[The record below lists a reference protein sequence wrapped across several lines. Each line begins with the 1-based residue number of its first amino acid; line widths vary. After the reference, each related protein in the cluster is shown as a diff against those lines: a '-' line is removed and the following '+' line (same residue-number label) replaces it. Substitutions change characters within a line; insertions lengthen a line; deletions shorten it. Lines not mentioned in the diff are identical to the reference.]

1 MNIRPDSAGDILAGR
16 RFLYPENLE
25 LVGGVRGKRLLD
37 MGGGDGAEML
47 EWARAGAIV
56 TGVDNS
62 PVQLAS
68 ARRNAERLGVECRLV
83 QADLLRL
90 PEDLLQGEFDIVFS
104 AWVET
109 WIGDLDGWFANA
121 RRALKP
127 GGRFLLNGGHPVS
140 QYVQDVEEG
149 KAIQGSYFEEGPF
162 VLDED
167 PSEADSWNPV
177 GDSVTKIE
185 WTHTLG
191 SLVTAVAGPDSA
203 STPCWSCLTPMRP
216 AQTTALNTAS
226 RDARGASFWP
236 PPRRERNERGDGR
249 SWKLRLILDS
259 IRFEHTI
266 FALPFAYLGM
276 VLAEQRSSH
285 PRQFLWIT
293 VAMASARTLAMSA
306 NRIIDRRLDAQN
318 PRTAARPLPAGR
330 IRLWEMT
337 AMSTVSLAV
346 FLVSA
351 AMLNPLALALA
362 PVAAVVVVGYSYTKR
377 FTWTSHF
384 ILGWADGIAPAGAW
398 IAVTGTLSWEPV
410 LLAFAVATWIG
421 GFDIL
426 YSCQDY
432 DFDIERGLHSIPQKF
447 GIPAALVWAKVMHVL
462 TTASLVA
469 MGPWIG
475 LGFPY
480 YIGCALAAALL
491 VYEHRLVSPT
501 DLSRLNM
508 AFFNVNGY
516 IAVIMF
522 VFTFASIYV

>member
-1 MNIRPDSAGDILAGR
+1 MSVVMA
-16 RFLYPENLE
+16 
-25 LVGGVRGKRLLD
+25 V
-37 MGGGDGAEML
+37 
-47 EWARAGAIV
+47 
-56 TGVDNS
+56 
-62 PVQLAS
+62 
-68 ARRNAERLGVECRLV
+68 
-83 QADLLRL
+83 
-90 PEDLLQGEFDIVFS
+90 
-104 AWVET
+104 
-109 WIGDLDGWFANA
+109 
-121 RRALKP
+121 P
-127 GGRFLLNGGHPVS
+127 G
-140 QYVQDVEEG
+140 
-149 KAIQGSYFEEGPF
+149 
-162 VLDED
+162 
-167 PSEADSWNPV
+167 
-177 GDSVTKIE
+177 
-185 WTHTLG
+185 
-191 SLVTAVAGPDSA
+191 
-203 STPCWSCLTPMRP
+203 
-216 AQTTALNTAS
+216 
-226 RDARGASFWP
+226 
-236 PPRRERNERGDGR
+236 
-249 SWKLRLILDS
+249 KLRLILDS

-276 VLAEQRSSH
+276 VLASDGL
-285 PRQFLWIT
+285 PTLGQFLWIT

-398 IAVTGTLSWEPV
+398 IAVSGALTWEPV